1 MSFVAYTLLPIST
14 AHFGPIFTCP
24 PFYLASVYTLFFVSE
39 YCAEGLEM
47 GPAPSGLFLV
57 PDSSDLVFA
66 FEGVEVEL
74 PENDVTIT
82 VALATDTVLNTFTV
96 VSSDTTTVK
105 LVQLDVSEDGTEMEI
120 PLEGVTRLLHCN
132 CMRSKMITWKK
143 LGHLM

>member
-1 MSFVAYTLLPIST
+1 
-14 AHFGPIFTCP
+14 
-24 PFYLASVYTLFFVSE
+24 
-39 YCAEGLEM
+39 M

-82 VALATDTVLNTFTV
+82 VALATDTILNTFTV
-96 VSSDTTTVK
+96 VTSDTTTVK

-132 CMRSKMITWKK
+132 CVR
-143 LGHLM
+143 